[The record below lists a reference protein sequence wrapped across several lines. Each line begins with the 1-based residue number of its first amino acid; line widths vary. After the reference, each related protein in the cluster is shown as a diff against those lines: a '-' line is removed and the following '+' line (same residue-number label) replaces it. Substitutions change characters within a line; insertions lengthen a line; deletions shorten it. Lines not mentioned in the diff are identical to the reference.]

1 MTGQEHTAITVG
13 LELKEKSKKIVTGL
27 RERERE
33 RFGSSNRAVFLEEV
47 VFRQA

>member
-13 LELKEKSKKIVTGL
+13 LELKEKSKKTFTGL
-27 RERERE
+27 RERE

>member
-1 MTGQEHTAITVG
+1 MTRQEHTAGTMG

-27 RERERE
+27 RERERDLDQVI
-33 RFGSSNRAVFLEEV
+33 RAAFLEEV

>member
-1 MTGQEHTAITVG
+1 MTRQEHTAVTMG

-27 RERERE
+27 RERERDLDQVI
-33 RFGSSNRAVFLEEV
+33 RAAFLEEV